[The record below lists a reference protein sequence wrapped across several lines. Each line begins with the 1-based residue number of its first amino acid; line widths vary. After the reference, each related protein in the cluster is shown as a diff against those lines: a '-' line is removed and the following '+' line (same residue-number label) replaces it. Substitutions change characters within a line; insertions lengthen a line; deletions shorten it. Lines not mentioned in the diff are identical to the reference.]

1 MGIRNHKG
9 TIRIV
14 SIILIVGFALSMLI
28 TGIISLKNNVLDAK
42 KHGDKTQA
50 IVTVNKEKITRDEF
64 NLEVESLKE
73 NLRASMQQKQQQLA
87 QMGADGSNL
96 KEIPEE
102 ILKEYTLQLL
112 INKDLLLSS
121 AKDLNVKISGS
132 EVDKKMQE

>member
-14 SIILIVGFALSMLI
+14 AIILIVGFALSMLI

-64 NLEVESLKE
+64 NWDTWGNIEGIYV
-73 NLRASMQQKQQQLA
+73 A
-87 QMGADGSNL
+87 
-96 KEIPEE
+96 I
-102 ILKEYTLQLL
+102 I
-112 INKDLLLSS
+112 
-121 AKDLNVKISGS
+121 
-132 EVDKKMQE
+132 DK